1 MTEVH
6 GTRFGSRPP
15 SRFTIRAVGRAMGF
29 VRLQVLAVV
38 MVCAVWGG
46 LLPLRAESAVA
57 PLEDFGWASDAVD
70 QSQVPVLMTT
80 TGETSTNAPVLP
92 AFRAVPG
99 RSGQAGRTPPLGLV
113 PLFTVETQG
122 RTELRRLPARGQESF
137 SDPLFFAWPPRSESE
152 AGQVAGRWEALAVR
166 EDRSRHRFALELAV
180 AADRVSA
187 RFDPDTDYRFAHLT
201 EGRWHNLRLDLR
213 VEYLNDRYRLSV
225 ERRKDRWMGTWRL
238 DDDSASGPLE
248 LWRETPATTA
258 PPRRDMVALHEC
270 RTADSPERIYRLADD
285 PLPPGWSRVSPPLCE
300 VWRPAARPGPRP
312 EGSRSSGSFGK
323 R

>member
-6 GTRFGSRPP
+6 GPRSGRWSLC
-15 SRFTIRAVGRAMGF
+15 RFTIRAVGRAMGF

-38 MVCAVWGG
+38 IGCAVWGG

-57 PLEDFGWASDAVD
+57 PLEDFGWAPDAVD
-70 QSQVPVLMTT
+70 QSQVPMPMTPP
-80 TGETSTNAPVLP
+80 GSTSTNRPVRA

-113 PLFTVETQG
+113 PLFSVETQG

-137 SDPLFFAWPPRSESE
+137 SDPVFFAWPPHSESE
-152 AGQVAGRWEALAVR
+152 AGQVAGRWEALAIR

-180 AADRVSA
+180 AVDRVSA

-201 EGRWHNLRLDLR
+201 EGRWHNRRLDLR

-225 ERRKDRWMGTWRL
+225 ERRKDRWIGTWRL

-258 PPRRDMVALHEC
+258 PPRRGVVVLHEC
-270 RTADSPERIYRLADD
+270 RTADSPERIYRLADE

-312 EGSRSSGSFGK
+312 EGSGSSGK

>member
-6 GTRFGSRPP
+6 EPRSGSGSPC
-15 SRFTIRAVGRAMGF
+15 RFTIRVVGRAMGF
-29 VRLQVLAVV
+29 VRLQAIVVGVLFCGIA
-38 MVCAVWGG
+38 
-46 LLPLRAESAVA
+46 PLRAGSTEAV
-57 PLEDFGWASDAVD
+57 LEDFGWAPDAAGPPRILV
-70 QSQVPVLMTT
+70 STTT
-80 TGETSTNAPVLP
+80 TGETSTNAPLRP

-99 RSGQAGRTPPLGLV
+99 RSGQTGRTPPLGLV

-137 SDPLFFAWPPRSESE
+137 SDPVFFAWPPRSESE
-152 AGQVAGRWEALAVR
+152 AGQIAGRWEALAIR

-201 EGRWHNLRLDLR
+201 EGRWLNRRLDLR

-248 LWRETPATTA
+248 LWREAPATTA
-258 PPRRDMVALHEC
+258 PPRRGVVALHEC
-270 RTADSPERIYRLADD
+270 RMADTPERIYRLADD

-312 EGSRSSGSFGK
+312 EGSGSSGSFGK